1 MSEFEG
7 LGGKNVED
15 DALDDAKHPDGAPED
30 LGYVD
35 DADYDDAP
43 LEVGGGEMGEK
54 RRATRGANAHTSS
67 SSSNNGNGSE
77 HGKRTPAASRA
88 RRTTAGVTKARDSP
102 SKSRANSALLPTTSS
117 SAQPPPTLSSS
128 SITPPLPTSPPSPT
142 EASAPAPKAKP
153 MRAQPSGFAG
163 ISTITKRGDDGN
175 LSVTTVKTEASQHPP
190 KKRRRRP
197 DPASMTDEQRID
209 RRERNREHAKRSR
222 VRKKFLLES
231 LQEQLLGLRGENT
244 GLRQLVVDKCPQQ
257 KAEGILKNC
266 MTEENF
272 LLLESDLRLAAE
284 ETGGRAA
291 RQSNSASGGDAA
303 AAGGG
308 AASRQNTSRGL
319 PDGVGGPDR
328 NLTVPDYRLMLS
340 LVNAQQNFTVSD
352 PGLPDNPIVY
362 ASQGFLDLTG
372 YSREQ
377 VLGRNC
383 RFLQGPKTNPKMV
396 DVIRKGV
403 AAGDDTSV
411 CLLNYKADG
420 TTFWNQFFVAALRD
434 LDGRVVNYVGVQC
447 EVEASVAKQL
457 PGIDNGTEEASGMSP
472 PAPIQSFTNS

>member
-1 MSEFEG
+1 
-7 LGGKNVED
+7 
-15 DALDDAKHPDGAPED
+15 
-30 LGYVD
+30 
-35 DADYDDAP
+35 
-43 LEVGGGEMGEK
+43 
-54 RRATRGANAHTSS
+54 
-67 SSSNNGNGSE
+67 
-77 HGKRTPAASRA
+77 
-88 RRTTAGVTKARDSP
+88 
-102 SKSRANSALLPTTSS
+102 
-117 SAQPPPTLSSS
+117 
-128 SITPPLPTSPPSPT
+128 
-142 EASAPAPKAKP
+142 
-153 MRAQPSGFAG
+153 
-163 ISTITKRGDDGN
+163 
-175 LSVTTVKTEASQHPP
+175 
-190 KKRRRRP
+190 
-197 DPASMTDEQRID
+197 MTDEQRID

>member
-1 MSEFEG
+1 
-7 LGGKNVED
+7 
-15 DALDDAKHPDGAPED
+15 
-30 LGYVD
+30 
-35 DADYDDAP
+35 
-43 LEVGGGEMGEK
+43 
-54 RRATRGANAHTSS
+54 
-67 SSSNNGNGSE
+67 
-77 HGKRTPAASRA
+77 
-88 RRTTAGVTKARDSP
+88 
-102 SKSRANSALLPTTSS
+102 
-117 SAQPPPTLSSS
+117 
-128 SITPPLPTSPPSPT
+128 
-142 EASAPAPKAKP
+142 
-153 MRAQPSGFAG
+153 
-163 ISTITKRGDDGN
+163 
-175 LSVTTVKTEASQHPP
+175 
-190 KKRRRRP
+190 
-197 DPASMTDEQRID
+197 MTDEQRVD

-244 GLRQLVVDKCPQQ
+244 GLRKLVVDKCPAQ
-257 KAEGILKNC
+257 KADGILKNC

-291 RQSNSASGGDAA
+291 RQSNNASGGDAA
-303 AAGGG
+303 AASGGG
-308 AASRQNTSRGL
+308 APSRQNTSRGL

-328 NLTVPDYRLMLS
+328 SLTVPDYRLMLS

-352 PGLPDNPIVY
+352 PGLPDNPIVH

-447 EVEASVAKQL
+447 EVEESLAKQL
-457 PGIDNGTEEASGMSP
+457 PGMEKGAEEATGMPP
-472 PAPIQSFTNS
+472 PAPVQSFTNS